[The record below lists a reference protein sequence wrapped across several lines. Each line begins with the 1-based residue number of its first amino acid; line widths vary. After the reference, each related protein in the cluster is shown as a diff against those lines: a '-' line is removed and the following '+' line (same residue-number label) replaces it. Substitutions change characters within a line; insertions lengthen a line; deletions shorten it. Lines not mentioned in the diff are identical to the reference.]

1 MKRLFGPLVVGLA
14 CMFFA
19 SGLAAAEPQAA
30 SQPSAFV
37 PQPRYK
43 FAPVIDGQSV
53 AHDFIIQNKGNA
65 PLIIERVK
73 TD

>member
-1 MKRLFGPLVVGLA
+1 MKRLFGPLIIGLA
-14 CMFFA
+14 CMIFA
-19 SGLAAAEPQAA
+19 GGVPAAEPQAA
-30 SQPSAFV
+30 PQPSAFV
-37 PQPRYK
+37 PQPRYE